1 MMGDGFYLILK
12 DDGVDKFIDANS
24 GKFFWSPSR
33 KVEDFD
39 EKNDRETFNIEHMT
53 GNDIHRLN

>member
-1 MMGDGFYLILK
+1 MYLILK